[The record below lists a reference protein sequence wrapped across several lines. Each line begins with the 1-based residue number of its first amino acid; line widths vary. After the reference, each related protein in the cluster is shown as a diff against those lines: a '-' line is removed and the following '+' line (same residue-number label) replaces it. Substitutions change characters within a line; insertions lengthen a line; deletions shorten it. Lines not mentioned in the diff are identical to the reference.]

1 MSDTLSTERIHA
13 DHRTV
18 KHLGHWTGA
27 GRFEVR
33 ARSGSVVL
41 DLRSPRL
48 PAELEL
54 HLDLHRA
61 MVKLLLPEN
70 ARIDHWDLA
79 WPAKG
84 RLKDG
89 QAPTGDADGPVVRLV
104 GTAADSEVRVH
115 RGGVAQLSAM
125 CSRAYLDD
133 LRRAHRDG
141 THPTVD
147 DPARPSN

>member
-1 MSDTLSTERIHA
+1 MTTVLSTERIHA

-18 KHLGHWTGA
+18 KHLGHWTSA

-33 ARSGSVVL
+33 ARSAAVVL
-41 DLRSPRL
+41 DLRSPQL

-54 HLDLHRA
+54 HLDLHRSL
-61 MVKLLLPEN
+61 VKLLLPEN
-70 ARIDHWDLA
+70 ARIDQWDLA

-89 QAPTGDADGPVVRLV
+89 QAPADGADGPLVRLL
-104 GTAADSEVRVH
+104 GTAADSELRVH

-133 LRRAHRDG
+133 LRRAHREG
-141 THPTVD
+141 TLPTVD
-147 DPARPSN
+147 DPTRTA